1 MTAVPTHV
9 AVQPA
14 GPGRMTAGPPS
25 VPPAGVPL
33 VFLTAA
39 AAGLVGFGVA
49 LALVASTAVVAPS
62 APKVVAAVHLA
73 MLAFLSTAVLGA
85 MHQFAPVVAARPLRS
100 TRAAYATA
108 AVFVPAVWTLA
119 LGFAT
124 GHPALVSAGGGGA
137 FCGIALAVWNL
148 SGPLSARG
156 KGTTV
161 LGLRFALGFLVLT
174 AAFGVTY
181 AFDRQ
186 AFWFGLLPR
195 RVLAHAHLGLLG
207 WLGLAYVAVAEK
219 LWPMFLLAHRP
230 GAHTGDWAVRLL
242 PAGALVLATGLLI
255 PNKPVAVAG
264 GLLAAAGLASH
275 LASLAGVI
283 HQRRRPLELLHAFV
297 LASAASLIVAA
308 VAGGL
313 AGLTPVSVVWRIRL
327 TSVEV
332 LALIGW
338 LGLAIVGHAHKI
350 VPFITWSSLRARGVT
365 TGPDG
370 TPLLFAHLFHHPTA
384 RLTFATAT
392 TGVAAAL
399 AGAATGTA
407 PLVRLGGVALAATG
421 VLALANLGLGPRRV
435 AAHHPR
441 RQGSQP

>member
-1 MTAVPTHV
+1 M
-9 AVQPA
+9 
-14 GPGRMTAGPPS
+14 
-25 VPPAGVPL
+25 PPAGVPL
-33 VFLTAA
+33 VFLAA
-39 AAGLVGFGVA
+39 AGVGLVGFGVA
-49 LALVASTAVVAPS
+49 LTLVASTAVVAPN
-62 APKVVAAVHLA
+62 APAVVAAVHLG

-85 MHQFAPVVAARPLRS
+85 MHQFAPVIAARPLHS

-124 GHPALVSAGGGGA
+124 GNPGVVSAGGAVA

-161 LGLRFALGFLVLT
+161 LGLRLALGFLVLT

-186 AFWFGLLPR
+186 ASWFGLLPR

-230 GAHTGDWAVRLL
+230 GSRTGDWAVRLL
-242 PAGALVLATGLLI
+242 PTGAAVLAAGLLI

-264 GLLAAAGLASH
+264 GLLAGAGLASH

-283 HQRRRPLELLHAFV
+283 RHRRRPLELLHASPSSPPPPASP
-297 LASAASLIVAA
+297 LRSPARPPAPPSSSASAAPPSPPPASSPSRTSA
-308 VAGGL
+308 SARSGPPPT
-313 AGLTPVSVVWRIRL
+313 TPKAKGANHDVRPATRRL
-327 TSVEV
+327 
-332 LALIGW
+332 
-338 LGLAIVGHAHKI
+338 
-350 VPFITWSSLRARGVT
+350 P
-365 TGPDG
+365 
-370 TPLLFAHLFHHPTA
+370 
-384 RLTFATAT
+384 
-392 TGVAAAL
+392 
-399 AGAATGTA
+399 
-407 PLVRLGGVALAATG
+407 
-421 VLALANLGLGPRRV
+421 
-435 AAHHPR
+435 
-441 RQGSQP
+441 